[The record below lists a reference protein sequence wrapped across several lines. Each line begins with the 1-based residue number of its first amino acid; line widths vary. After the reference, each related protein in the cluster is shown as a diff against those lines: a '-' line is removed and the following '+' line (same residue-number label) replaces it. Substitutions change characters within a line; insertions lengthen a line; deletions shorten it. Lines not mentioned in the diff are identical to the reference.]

1 MIPIRL
7 KLSVM
12 MFLEYFIWGAWY
24 VTMGTYLLQTLKFSG
39 RQSGAAY
46 GTTALAAMVS
56 PFFVGLVA
64 DRFFATERILAF
76 LHLLG
81 AALLFHV
88 STLTD
93 FVPFYITLVAYTLCF
108 MPTLALTNS
117 LSFHQMRV
125 PGTEFP
131 RVRPWGTLGWI
142 AAGYVVSYLDVGRA
156 ATQFRIAAIASA
168 ALGLF
173 ALTLPH
179 TPPARLGRKVS
190 VRDLLG
196 LDALQLMKER
206 SFTIFVV
213 GSFLICIPLRFY
225 NAFTNPFLTEMG
237 VTNAAAKQT
246 IGQWSEIICLLV
258 MPWFFVRLG
267 IKGVMLVAMAAWCVR
282 YGLFAYGDAGP
293 LVWMFYVGLALHGI
307 CYDFFFVSGQ
317 IYVDQKARLHI
328 RAAAQGFITLVT
340 YGAGMFVGSF
350 VAGWIVDMYAISGG
364 QPPHDGTAIWLWPAA
379 MAASVLLLF
388 AVAFKP
394 QEETKPEL
402 LSRADGRAS
411 RTTTTRPNDDTTL

>member
-1 MIPIRL
+1 MNQIRL

-24 VTMGTYLLQTLKFSG
+24 VTMGTYLLQTLKFTG

-64 DRFFATERILAF
+64 DRFFATERIFAF

-81 AALLFHV
+81 AALLFYV

-93 FVPFYITLVAYTLCF
+93 FVPFYITLVGYTLCF
-108 MPTLALTNS
+108 MPTLALSNS

-125 PGTEFP
+125 PGAEFP

-142 AAGYVVSYLDVGRA
+142 AAGYVVSYLDVGRV
-156 ATQFRIAAIASA
+156 ATQFHIAAIASI

-206 SFTIFVV
+206 SFTIFVI
-213 GSFLICIPLRFY
+213 GSFLICIPLR
-225 NAFTNPFLTEMG
+225 
-237 VTNAAAKQT
+237 
-246 IGQWSEIICLLV
+246 S
-258 MPWFFVRLG
+258 
-267 IKGVMLVAMAAWCVR
+267 
-282 YGLFAYGDAGP
+282 
-293 LVWMFYVGLALHGI
+293 
-307 CYDFFFVSGQ
+307 
-317 IYVDQKARLHI
+317 
-328 RAAAQGFITLVT
+328 
-340 YGAGMFVGSF
+340 
-350 VAGWIVDMYAISGG
+350 
-364 QPPHDGTAIWLWPAA
+364 
-379 MAASVLLLF
+379 
-388 AVAFKP
+388 
-394 QEETKPEL
+394 
-402 LSRADGRAS
+402 
-411 RTTTTRPNDDTTL
+411 TTRSPIPS